1 MIVGGVMNHKEVSE
15 YRNVLQERVARIET
29 TLGIELP
36 QISGSLDK
44 INSHLERLN
53 NRTSKIEEWKQWMVG
68 GMAGLGL
75 VITLI
80 RLGVL

>member
-1 MIVGGVMNHKEVSE
+1 MNHKEVTE
-15 YRNVLQERVARIET
+15 YLNVLQERVARIET

-44 INSHLERLN
+44 INDHLERLN

-80 RLGVL
+80 GLGVL

>member
-1 MIVGGVMNHKEVSE
+1 MNHKEVTE

-44 INSHLERLN
+44 INDHLERLN

-80 RLGVL
+80 GLGVL

>member
-1 MIVGGVMNHKEVSE
+1 MNHKEVSE
-15 YRNVLQERVARIET
+15 YRNNLKERVARIET
-29 TLGIELP
+29 TIGIELP

-44 INSHLERLN
+44 INDHLERLN

-80 RLGVL
+80 GLGVL

>member
-1 MIVGGVMNHKEVSE
+1 MMNHKEVTE

-44 INSHLERLN
+44 INNHLERLN

-68 GMAGLGL
+68 GMAALGL

>member
-1 MIVGGVMNHKEVSE
+1 MNHKEVTE
-15 YRNVLQERVARIET
+15 YRNILQERVARIET

-44 INSHLERLN
+44 INNHLERLN
-53 NRTSKIEEWKQWMVG
+53 NRTSKMEEWKQWMVG

>member
-1 MIVGGVMNHKEVSE
+1 MIHKEVTE
-15 YRNVLQERVARIET
+15 YRNILQERVARIET

-44 INSHLERLN
+44 INDHLERLN

>member
-1 MIVGGVMNHKEVSE
+1 MNHKEVNE

-44 INSHLERLN
+44 INDHLERLN
-53 NRTSKIEEWKQWMVG
+53 NRTSKMEEWKQWMVG
-68 GMAGLGL
+68 GMAALGL

>member
-1 MIVGGVMNHKEVSE
+1 MNHKEVTE

-44 INSHLERLN
+44 INNHLERLN
-53 NRTSKIEEWKQWMVG
+53 NRTSKMEEWKQWMVG
-68 GMAGLGL
+68 GMAGVGL

>member
-1 MIVGGVMNHKEVSE
+1 MNHKEVNE
-15 YRNVLQERVARIET
+15 YRNVLQERVARIEP

-44 INSHLERLN
+44 INDHLERLN

-80 RLGVL
+80 GLGVL

>member
-1 MIVGGVMNHKEVSE
+1 MNHKEVSE
-15 YRNVLQERVARIET
+15 YRNNLKERVARIET

-44 INSHLERLN
+44 INDHLERLN
-53 NRTSKIEEWKQWMVG
+53 NRTSKMEEWKQWMVG
-68 GMAGLGL
+68 GMAALGL

>member
-1 MIVGGVMNHKEVSE
+1 MNHKEVNE
-15 YRNVLQERVARIET
+15 YRNLLQERVVRIEASI
-29 TLGIELP
+29 GIELP
-36 QISGSLDK
+36 HISGSLDRIDK
-44 INSHLERLN
+44 HLEKLN
-53 NRTSKIEEWKQWMVG
+53 NRTTTIEGWKQWMVG

>member
-1 MIVGGVMNHKEVSE
+1 MNHKEVTE
-15 YRNVLQERVARIET
+15 YRNILQERVARIET

-44 INSHLERLN
+44 INDHLERLN

-75 VITLI
+75 VIT
-80 RLGVL
+80 

>member
-1 MIVGGVMNHKEVSE
+1 MNNKEVTE
-15 YRNVLQERVARIET
+15 YRNILQERVARIET

-44 INSHLERLN
+44 INDHLERLN

>member
-1 MIVGGVMNHKEVSE
+1 MNHKEVTE

-44 INSHLERLN
+44 INDHLERLN

-68 GMAGLGL
+68 GMAGLGV

-80 RLGVL
+80 GLGVL

>member
-1 MIVGGVMNHKEVSE
+1 MNHKEVSE

>member
-1 MIVGGVMNHKEVSE
+1 MNHKEVSE
-15 YRNVLQERVARIET
+15 YGNVFQERVSRIET

>member
-1 MIVGGVMNHKEVSE
+1 MNHKEVNE

-53 NRTSKIEEWKQWMVG
+53 NRTSKMEEWKQWMVG
-68 GMAGLGL
+68 GMAGVGL

>member
-1 MIVGGVMNHKEVSE
+1 MNHKEVTE

-44 INSHLERLN
+44 INNHLERLN

>member
-1 MIVGGVMNHKEVSE
+1 MNHKEVNE

-44 INSHLERLN
+44 INNHLERLN

-68 GMAGLGL
+68 GMAALGL

>member
-1 MIVGGVMNHKEVSE
+1 MNHKEVTE
-15 YRNVLQERVARIET
+15 YRTILQERVARIET

-36 QISGSLDK
+36 QISCSLDK

-80 RLGVL
+80 RLGVLIWSG

>member
-1 MIVGGVMNHKEVSE
+1 MNHKEVTE
-15 YRNVLQERVARIET
+15 YRNILQERVARIET

-44 INSHLERLN
+44 INDHLERLN

>member
-1 MIVGGVMNHKEVSE
+1 MNHKEVTE

>member
-1 MIVGGVMNHKEVSE
+1 MNHKEVSE

-44 INSHLERLN
+44 INDHLERLN

-80 RLGVL
+80 GLGVL

>member
-1 MIVGGVMNHKEVSE
+1 MMNHKEVTE

-44 INSHLERLN
+44 INDHLERLN